1 MKKMRGILDPIS
13 VGVML
18 VIIGGISSYSI
29 THKDNDISTNSNIE
43 TNKTVE
49 LAAKNTT
56 KAKY

>member
-29 THKDNDISTNSNIE
+29 AHKDNDISANSNIE

-49 LAAKNTT
+49 LAAKNIT
-56 KAKY
+56 KPKH